1 MLRKILT
8 NAWTLWRLGQ
18 AYDQAA
24 NMLRGAVPWWPV
36 RMGRLRWFH
45 VLILSV
51 LLAKFDRPA
60 AASETAKAGEA

>member
-24 NMLRGAVPWWPV
+24 GLLRGVAPWWPA
-36 RMGRLRWFH
+36 RPSRIRWFH
-45 VLILSV
+45 VLIVSV
-51 LLAKFDRPA
+51 LLAKFERPA
-60 AASETAKAGEA
+60 AAKGAEA